1 MGIGAYRRRFR
12 MRGPESVREGIR
24 RRGDWEERRVV
35 WRGRRA
41 GLPVGSGKCAYVHKS
56 GGIAVAGKQC
66 GAWAIFPGAEAWAGG
81 AGVAELECQVAWAG
95 CGLPLAA
102 TDGGF
107 GEEDEPAVP
116 RPAGGDGGEARGVDV
131 G

>member
-1 MGIGAYRRRFR
+1 MGIGAYRGRFR
-12 MRGPESVREGIR
+12 MRGSESFREGIR

-66 GAWAIFPGAEAWAGG
+66 GAWTIFPGAEAWAGG
-81 AGVAELECQVAWAG
+81 AGGAGMGCQVASAG
-95 CGLPLAA
+95 GSFPQVVRH
-102 TDGGF
+102 GGF
-107 GEEDEPAVP
+107 ALAE
-116 RPAGGDGGEARGVDV
+116 
-131 G
+131 